1 MARPGCLT
9 YSGWFAHISG
19 YLSVEVE
26 CRTGKFAGEKTDV
39 LPLFHATY
47 LNKI

>member
-1 MARPGCLT
+1 MT

-19 YLSVEVE
+19 YPSAEVE
-26 CRTGKFAGEKTDV
+26 RRTGKFAGDLDDV